1 MWNRFRLWLNKN
13 DSKIITV
20 ALCIIGFFII
30 IKGSNSVLRERFL
43 EEKSKEES
51 ENTNSVFEDTELS
64 KDNLSGLD
72 KLSDEYKSANTV
84 TKKIIRAIYNAG
96 PDEAVSAR
104 EDFIKMC
111 SKKFIQNLTNP
122 RREITTDNIMK
133 FVFKVK
139 DESFYSISNIY
150 KYGEKDGTVKYI
162 VDLRYNDKS
171 TSIINSYMVIN
182 IDKNNNT
189 FSYDGNFTNLSY
201 IYGEEA
207 SFEAIENNGVNS
219 L

>member
-1 MWNRFRLWLNKN
+1 MWNRFRLWLSRNEA
-13 DSKIITV
+13 KIITI
-20 ALCIIGFFII
+20 ALCIIGFLVL
-30 IKGSNSVLRERFL
+30 IKSANNIMRERFL
-43 EEKSKEES
+43 ENVSKES
-51 ENTNSVFEDTELS
+51 ENTDSIFEGVEYSEEDL
-64 KDNLSGLD
+64 NGLD

-104 EDFIKMC
+104 ENFIKMC

-122 RREITTDNIMK
+122 RREVTTDNIMT

-150 KYGEKDGTVKYI
+150 KYGEKDGIVKYI
-162 VDLRYNDKS
+162 VDLRYDDKN
-171 TSIINSYMVIN
+171 TSIINSYLVIN

>member
-1 MWNRFRLWLNKN
+1 MWNRFRLWLSRNEA
-13 DSKIITV
+13 KIITI
-20 ALCIIGFFII
+20 ALCIIGFLVL
-30 IKGSNSVLRERFL
+30 IKSANNIMRERFL
-43 EEKSKEES
+43 ENVSKES
-51 ENTNSVFEDTELS
+51 ENTDSIFEGVEYS
-64 KDNLSGLD
+64 EENLNGLD

-150 KYGEKDGTVKYI
+150 KYGEKDCIVKYI
-162 VDLRYNDKS
+162 VDLRYDDKN
-171 TSIINSYMVIN
+171 TSIINSYLVIN

>member
-1 MWNRFRLWLNKN
+1 MWNRFRLWLSRNEA
-13 DSKIITV
+13 KIITI
-20 ALCIIGFFII
+20 ALCIIGFLVL
-30 IKGSNSVLRERFL
+30 IKSANNIMRERVL
-43 EEKSKEES
+43 ENVSKES
-51 ENTNSVFEDTELS
+51 ENTDSIFEGVEYS
-64 KDNLSGLD
+64 EENLNGLD

-150 KYGEKDGTVKYI
+150 KYGEKDCIVKYI
-162 VDLRYNDKS
+162 VDLRYDDKN
-171 TSIINSYMVIN
+171 TSIINSYLVIN

>member
-1 MWNRFRLWLNKN
+1 MWNRFRLWLSRNEA
-13 DSKIITV
+13 KIITI
-20 ALCIIGFFII
+20 ALCIIGFLVL
-30 IKGSNSVLRERFL
+30 IKSTNNIMRERFL
-43 EEKSKEES
+43 EDVSKES
-51 ENTNSVFEDTELS
+51 ENTNSIFEGIEYS
-64 KDNLSGLD
+64 EENLNGLD

-150 KYGEKDGTVKYI
+150 KYGEKDGIVKYI
-162 VDLRYNDKS
+162 VDLRYDDKN
-171 TSIINSYMVIN
+171 TSIINSYLVIN

-207 SFEAIENNGVNS
+207 SFEAIENNGVNF

>member
-1 MWNRFRLWLNKN
+1 MWNRFRLWLSRNEA
-13 DSKIITV
+13 KIITI
-20 ALCIIGFFII
+20 ALCIIGFLVL
-30 IKGSNSVLRERFL
+30 IKSANNIMRERFL
-43 EEKSKEES
+43 ENVSKES
-51 ENTNSVFEDTELS
+51 ENTDSIFEGVEYS
-64 KDNLSGLD
+64 EENLNGLD

-96 PDEAVSAR
+96 SDEAVSAR

-122 RREITTDNIMK
+122 RREVTTDNIMT

-150 KYGEKDGTVKYI
+150 KYGEKDGIVKYI
-162 VDLRYNDKS
+162 VDLRYDDKS

>member
-1 MWNRFRLWLNKN
+1 MWNRFRLWLNRN
-13 DSKIITV
+13 DSKIITII
-20 ALCIIGFFII
+20 LCIIGFFII
-30 IKGSNSVLRERFL
+30 IKGANSMLRERFL

-51 ENTNSVFEDTELS
+51 ENTNSIFENAEYS
-64 KDNLSGLD
+64 KDNLNGLD
-72 KLSDEYKSANTV
+72 KLSDEYKNANTV

-96 PDEAVSAR
+96 PDEAISAR

-122 RREITTDNIMK
+122 MTEVTTDNIMT
-133 FVFKVK
+133 FVFTVK

-150 KYGEKDGTVKYI
+150 KYGEKDGI
-162 VDLRYNDKS
+162 VRSIIGLRYDDKS

>member
-1 MWNRFRLWLNKN
+1 
-13 DSKIITV
+13 
-20 ALCIIGFFII
+20 
-30 IKGSNSVLRERFL
+30 
-43 EEKSKEES
+43 
-51 ENTNSVFEDTELS
+51 
-64 KDNLSGLD
+64 
-72 KLSDEYKSANTV
+72 
-84 TKKIIRAIYNAG
+84 
-96 PDEAVSAR
+96 
-104 EDFIKMC
+104 MC
-111 SKKFIQNLTNP
+111 SKKIIQNLTTP

-150 KYGEKDGTVKYI
+150 KYGEKDGIVKYI
-162 VDLRYNDKS
+162 VDLKYDDKS

>member
-1 MWNRFRLWLNKN
+1 MWNRFRLWLSRNEA
-13 DSKIITV
+13 KIITI
-20 ALCIIGFFII
+20 ALCIIGFLVL
-30 IKGSNSVLRERFL
+30 IKSANNIMRERFL
-43 EEKSKEES
+43 ENVSKES
-51 ENTNSVFEDTELS
+51 ENTDSIFEGVEYSEEDL
-64 KDNLSGLD
+64 NGLD

-122 RREITTDNIMK
+122 RREVTTDNIMT

-150 KYGEKDGTVKYI
+150 KYGEKDGIVKYI
-162 VDLRYNDKS
+162 VDLRYDDKN
-171 TSIINSYMVIN
+171 TSIINSYLVIN

>member
-1 MWNRFRLWLNKN
+1 MWNRFRLWLSRNEA
-13 DSKIITV
+13 KIITI
-20 ALCIIGFFII
+20 ALCIIGFLVL
-30 IKGSNSVLRERFL
+30 IKSANNIMRESFL
-43 EEKSKEES
+43 ENVSKES
-51 ENTNSVFEDTELS
+51 ENTDSIFEGVEYS
-64 KDNLSGLD
+64 EENLNGLD

-122 RREITTDNIMK
+122 RREVTTDNIMT

-150 KYGEKDGTVKYI
+150 KYGEKDGIVKYI
-162 VDLRYNDKS
+162 VDLRYDDKN
-171 TSIINSYMVIN
+171 TSIINSYLVIN

>member
-1 MWNRFRLWLNKN
+1 MWNRFRLWLSRNEA
-13 DSKIITV
+13 KIITI
-20 ALCIIGFFII
+20 ALCIIGFLVL
-30 IKGSNSVLRERFL
+30 IKSANNIMRERFL
-43 EEKSKEES
+43 ENVSKES
-51 ENTNSVFEDTELS
+51 ENTDSIFEGVEYS
-64 KDNLSGLD
+64 EENLNGLD

-150 KYGEKDGTVKYI
+150 KYGEKDWIVKYI
-162 VDLRYNDKS
+162 VDLRYDDKN
-171 TSIINSYMVIN
+171 TSIINSYLVIN

>member
-1 MWNRFRLWLNKN
+1 MWNRFRLWLSRNEA
-13 DSKIITV
+13 KIITI
-20 ALCIIGFFII
+20 ALCIIGFLVL
-30 IKGSNSVLRERFL
+30 IKSANNIMRERFL
-43 EEKSKEES
+43 ENVSKES
-51 ENTNSVFEDTELS
+51 ENTDSIFEGVEYS
-64 KDNLSGLD
+64 EENLNGLD

-122 RREITTDNIMK
+122 RREVTTDNIMT

-150 KYGEKDGTVKYI
+150 KYGEKDGIVKYI
-162 VDLRYNDKS
+162 VDLRYDDKN
-171 TSIINSYMVIN
+171 TSIINSYLVIN